1 MTTRVDRLKR
11 RLLRDLVQQN
21 VDLIRGTFLPSRRPR
36 RGPSLGLAGAM
47 ALLLLSTALV
57 GSTRLLTLSSAPRP
71 DAAAAALPVAAAQA
85 SGSAPG
91 SFAALRSYRAPGAPA
106 LITSAVAPA
115 VAAAV
120 LAPGPPGAS
129 PAPSPA
135 GSAGAAG
142 APEAARTAAV
152 PALPIDSS
160 VLPLAVH
167 KIALDAGHGGDSHGT
182 RTPLGLLEKDITLD
196 IALRLRQLLEA
207 QHGFDIVMTRDDDKA
222 VSLADRA
229 ALANR
234 QGADVFLSVHVNWIE
249 DRAARGVETYYLGP
263 TDDPFLNRLA
273 ASENR
278 DSGYS
283 MADMRQLL
291 DGIYAGVRQDKSRQL
306 AEMVQAA
313 LFRSLGRVNPK
324 IDNRGV
330 KSAPFIV
337 LLSTRMPAILAEV
350 SCLSNAE
357 EARLLARPLYRQYIA
372 EALASGLRAYASAA
386 GGAAGG
392 HGG

>member
-21 VDLIRGTFLPSRRPR
+21 VDLIHGTFLHSRRPR
-36 RGPSLGLAGAM
+36 RGSPLGLAGAV

-57 GSTRLLTLSSAPRP
+57 GSTRLLTLAPSS
-71 DAAAAALPVAAAQA
+71 
-85 SGSAPG
+85 
-91 SFAALRSYRAPGAPA
+91 
-106 LITSAVAPA
+106 
-115 VAAAV
+115 
-120 LAPGPPGAS
+120 PGAS
-129 PAPSPA
+129 PTPFPARPA
-135 GSAGAAG
+135 GGAE
-142 APEAARTAAV
+142 APQAARTDAA
-152 PALPIDSS
+152 PAPIDSS

-196 IALRLRQLLEA
+196 IARRLRQLLEA
-207 QHGFDIVMTRDDDKA
+207 QHGFEVVMTRDDDGA

-229 ALANR
+229 ATANR
-234 QGADVFLSVHVNWIE
+234 LGADVFLSVHVNWIE

-306 AEMVQAA
+306 AEMVQTA

-386 GGAAGG
+386 RGAAGG
-392 HGG
+392 HGGHGGHGG

>member
-21 VDLIRGTFLPSRRPR
+21 VDLIHGTFLHPRRPR
-36 RGPSLGLAGAM
+36 RGPHLGLAGAV
-47 ALLLLSTALV
+47 ALLLLSTGLV
-57 GSTRLLTLSSAPRP
+57 ASTRLLTLSSPPRP
-71 DAAAAALPVAAAQA
+71 RAAAAAALPVPAAEAA
-85 SGSAPG
+85 GGAPG
-91 SFAALRSYRAPGAPA
+91 SFVSLRSWRTAAAPA
-106 LITSAVAPA
+106 VIAPAVSAAVAPA
-115 VAAAV
+115 V
-120 LAPGPPGAS
+120 LASGSAGAS
-129 PAPSPA
+129 PALTPA
-135 GSAGAAG
+135 GPAGG
-142 APEAARTAAV
+142 AETPP
-152 PALPIDSS
+152 PAPPIDSS

-182 RTPLGLLEKDITLD
+182 RTPLGLLEKDLTLD
-196 IALRLRQLLEA
+196 IVQRLRQLLEA
-207 QHGFDIVMTRDDDKA
+207 RHGFEVVMTRHDDSP

-229 ALANR
+229 AIANR
-234 QGADVFLSVHVNWIE
+234 LGADIFVSVHVNWIE

-306 AEMVQAA
+306 AEMVQTA

-386 GGAAGG
+386 RGAAGG